1 MNSNYLYLM
10 HESFPPLH
18 LNFSPSFLH
27 SKKPKV
33 QPLILWENI
42 LRGCLASKKMK
53 MKEKEKQS
61 KALYILYIY
70 ISILHTS
77 ISIYFTMDAREYIYR
92 EVFPTFLA
100 KKSYGWWIT
109 RRRME
114 IYTKISKRKRSR
126 VELAKQ
132 RRFRTKHGLV
142 RNWKVLCEFQG
153 VVRISHK
160 PGAVVFR
167 RPYLPHFSSKSYTV

>member
-1 MNSNYLYLM
+1 MNFNYLYLT

-18 LNFSPSFLH
+18 LDFSPSFLH

-61 KALYILYIY
+61 KALYILYIF

-77 ISIYFTMDAREYIYR
+77 LSISLPLLQWMQGDINR
-92 EVFPTFLA
+92 EVFQPSQLRNLMIGGLQGEEWKFIQKYL
-100 KKSYGWWIT
+100 K
-109 RRRME
+109 E
-114 IYTKISKRKRSR
+114 KISRGVGKTEEISHHAWAG
-126 VELAKQ
+126 AK
-132 RRFRTKHGLV
+132 L
-142 RNWKVLCEFQG
+142 EG

-160 PGAVVFR
+160 PGAVGFR
-167 RPYLPHFSSKSYTV
+167 RPYLPHFSSKSYPV